1 MIIQKPLR
9 RFFIFT
15 NNGCLP
21 LFAKIFQCGDDFL
34 LILYTPVEFSASWH
48 KRGETGCERGLTGKE
63 KSDTS
68 LFLVSLYHAI
78 SLQR

>member
-21 LFAKIFQCGDDFL
+21 LFAKIFQREMIFC
-34 LILYTPVEFSASWH
+34 
-48 KRGETGCERGLTGKE
+48 
-63 KSDTS
+63 
-68 LFLVSLYHAI
+68 
-78 SLQR
+78 

>member
-21 LFAKIFQCGDDFL
+21 LFAKFFQHGDDFL

-48 KRGETGCERGLTGKE
+48 KRGITGCEW
-63 KSDTS
+63 
-68 LFLVSLYHAI
+68 A
-78 SLQR
+78 